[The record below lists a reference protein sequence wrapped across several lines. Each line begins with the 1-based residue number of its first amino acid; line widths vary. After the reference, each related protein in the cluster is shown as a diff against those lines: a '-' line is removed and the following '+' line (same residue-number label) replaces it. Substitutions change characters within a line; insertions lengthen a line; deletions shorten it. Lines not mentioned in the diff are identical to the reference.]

1 MEQKLDVYRSMIS
14 QIYVSIEHQQQQQQ
28 MQMEK
33 NVDSLKKNFSE
44 NFEFL
49 QGQVKNMQQTVEC
62 LQREVASLK
71 VSFMNNGNMTT
82 VSVVVEEG
90 QWICRD
96 V

>member
-1 MEQKLDVYRSMIS
+1 MEQKLDVNRSMIS
-14 QIYVSIEHQQQQQQ
+14 QISVSIQNQQQQQQ

-33 NVDSLKKNFSE
+33 DVDCLKKVSE

-49 QGQVKNMQQTVEC
+49 QEQVKNMQQTVEC